1 MWVADQP
8 PTSLAIPWSDSPASS
23 SLSSPHRW
31 RLSGKIHALQCAVLV
46 KVCKPWQPLPQP
58 RSFCLSKQ
66 DEPGLQW
73 GCTAQANN
81 WVTSKFNQEK
91 TIVSSP
97 VTQSFPIYDLTQNLA
112 CSGDSPAGWNTAM
125 LIDWPG
131 GVFSQWRNSQVGNFR
146 SHLWRFRVM
155 RWWHLLLWTSSGK
168 NCRASHCLLPAKCL
182 FPLLF
187 HPYCVKGILLKG
199 SEHWKCLVLFAGPG
213 VPVCYKKFIKYP
225 KGFTFSSFKSE
236 LIGPVMTSRGFQAP
250 NCSKKIPLQIFRF
263 KLVSLCVS
271 VVIYRLYIS
280 PRRE

>member
-1 MWVADQP
+1 MWVADQA

-46 KVCKPWQPLPQP
+46 KVCKPWQPFPQP

-168 NCRASHCLLPAKCL
+168 NCRASHCLLPPSVYSLCSSIPTVSRES
-182 FPLLF
+182 F
-187 HPYCVKGILLKG
+187 
-199 SEHWKCLVLFAGPG
+199 SRDQNTEVLG
-213 VPVCYKKFIKYP
+213 VICRPW
-225 KGFTFSSFKSE
+225 S
-236 LIGPVMTSRGFQAP
+236 TSVLR
-250 NCSKKIPLQIFRF
+250 KIYKIPQGIYLLQF
-263 KLVSLCVS
+263 
-271 VVIYRLYIS
+271 
-280 PRRE
+280 